1 MQYGDLV
8 ETGSLGEEIMTLV
21 KGYENRLTMSIEVRW
36 RASKTRSR
44 EDASTSELK
53 RLACSSGEHLQRGRD
68 GQG

>member
-36 RASKTRSR
+36 RAF
-44 EDASTSELK
+44 ED
-53 RLACSSGEHLQRGRD
+53 
-68 GQG
+68 